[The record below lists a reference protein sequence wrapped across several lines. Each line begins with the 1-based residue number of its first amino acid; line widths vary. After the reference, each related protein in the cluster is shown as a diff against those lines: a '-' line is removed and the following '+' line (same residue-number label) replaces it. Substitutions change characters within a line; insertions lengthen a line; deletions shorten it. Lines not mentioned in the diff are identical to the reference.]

1 MEGNEHIESQIEKM
15 AKKIKGAFCLR
26 GNVMVSFPTNHPE
39 TKTRMDKQL
48 NKISM
53 VMSKAFGGTT
63 EWEGWGCW
71 VEEGKNEPICEPVRI
86 FYSAHD
92 CFKDSK
98 APQEF
103 FKTLKEVG
111 LEGKQK
117 ALFVNAEGTSYI
129 FSPEAEIEE

>member
-1 MEGNEHIESQIEKM
+1 MEENKSIESQVEKI

-26 GNVMVSFPTNHPE
+26 GNVMVSFPTQHPE
-39 TKTRMDKQL
+39 TGRRMDEQL

-53 VMSKAFGGTT
+53 VMSRAFGGTT

-71 VEEGKNEPICEPVRI
+71 VEEGKDKPTCEPVRI

-92 CFKDSK
+92 CFTDSK